1 MGAITLDTQQPA
13 SRARHSQ
20 SPGLRT
26 RLTEL
31 LRIRYPIIQGG
42 MQWVA
47 RAELA
52 AAVSNAGGLGILS
65 ALSHASPAALAAEIR
80 RCRALTNNPFG
91 VNLTILPTIQPVPYE
106 AYLQAIIQEG
116 VRIVETAG
124 NNPEPYMPLL
134 RAAGV
139 MVIHKCTS
147 VRHAVKAQDVGCH
160 AVSIDGFECAGHTG
174 EDDIPNFVLLP
185 CAAAQLSVPIVASG
199 GVATGAQIA
208 AALALGADGVNMGT
222 RFMATREAPVHENVK
237 QAMVRADERQTE
249 LILRSLRNTSRVFRN
264 RVTDEIR
271 TLEAQPGTTF
281 SDLRPLV
288 AGARGRARVFEA
300 GEVEDGG
307 VWTAGIAM
315 GLVTDIPSCAE
326 LVERLMAQAR
336 ATIVDRL
343 TPLFNQRTGD

>member
-1 MGAITLDTQQPA
+1 M
-13 SRARHSQ
+13 
-20 SPGLRT
+20 RT

-31 LRIRYPIIQGG
+31 LGIRYPIIQGG

-65 ALSHASPAALAAEIR
+65 ALTHASPAALVEEIR
-80 RCRALTNNPFG
+80 RCRAMTDQPFG

-106 AYLQAIIQEG
+106 EYLGAILQEG

-124 NNPEPYMPLL
+124 NNPEPYMPML
-134 RAAGV
+134 RAAGAK
-139 MVIHKCTS
+139 VIHKCTS
-147 VRHAVKAQDVGCH
+147 VRHAVKAEAVGCD

-174 EDDIPNFVLLP
+174 EDDIPNFVLIP
-185 CAAAQLSVPIVASG
+185 CAAACLSVPIVASG

-237 QAMVRADERQTE
+237 RAMVEADERQTD

-264 RVTDEIR
+264 AVTGEIR
-271 TLEAQPGTTF
+271 ALEAQSGTTF
-281 SDLRPLV
+281 GDLRPLV

-300 GEVEDGG
+300 GEVEEGG
-307 VWTAGIAM
+307 VWTAGMAM
-315 GLVTDIPSCAE
+315 GLVNDIPSCAD
-326 LVERLMAQAR
+326 LIERLM
-336 ATIVDRL
+336 TDTRL
-343 TPLFNQRTGD
+343 AIGRLQSR

>member
-1 MGAITLDTQQPA
+1 MGATSLAPERAA
-13 SRARHSQ
+13 SRAPRPHGPS
-20 SPGLRT
+20 LRT

-31 LRIRYPIIQGG
+31 LGIRYPIIQGG

-65 ALSHASPAALAAEIR
+65 ALTHATPGALADEIR
-80 RCRALTNNPFG
+80 RCRVLTRQPFG

-106 AYLQAIIQEG
+106 EYLQAIIREG

-124 NNPEPYMPLL
+124 NNPEPYMALL

-139 MVIHKCTS
+139 TVIHKCTS
-147 VRHAVKAQDVGCH
+147 VRHALKAQAVGCH

-222 RFMATREAPVHENVK
+222 RFMATREAPVHDNVK
-237 QAMVRADERQTE
+237 RAMVQADERQTE
-249 LILRSLRNTSRVFRN
+249 LILRSVRNTSRVFRN
-264 RVTDEIR
+264 SVTAEIR

-300 GEVEDGG
+300 GEVEEGG

-315 GLVTDIPSCAE
+315 GLVTDIPSCSE

-336 ATIVDRL
+336 TTILDRL
-343 TPLFNQRTGD
+343 APLAVDIG